1 MDIGLKRWPGV
12 LRKTLQSLLYGD
24 VGSHRHTIGSLNL
37 ERQCPMNRWEN
48 AESEVEVKV
57 TATKGDIDAGPWQDS
72 SAGRSKPRPYKNVK
86 AAERTFRRR
95 GNLFGLGRVAR

>member
-1 MDIGLKRWPGV
+1 MDIGLKRWPGI

-24 VGSHRHTIGSLNL
+24 VASHRHTIGSLNL
-37 ERQCPMNRWEN
+37 ECQCSMNRWEN

-57 TATKGDIDAGPWQDS
+57 TATKGGIDAGPWQDS

-86 AAERTFRRR
+86 AAESD
-95 GNLFGLGRVAR
+95 VQAARELIWV